1 MLDIKDLT
9 VRVNGK
15 RVLNDINLSIRRGET
30 VVLFGPNGSGKTSLL
45 KTIMGIPEY
54 RLESGRIIFKGK
66 DITELSI
73 DERARLGMG
82 IAFQRPPAI
91 RGVRLKDVLQIC
103 MKKKKSNFKEHEMN
117 ESAVD
122 LNLLDFL
129 ERDIN
134 LGFSGGEIKRSELLQ
149 LFAQRPDFIMLDE
162 PDSGVDLV
170 SITLVGKVIN
180 ELLQKD
186 KKASRRTTAGLLI
199 THAGHLLDYVNADRA
214 YVMIRGHIYCAGNPK
229 DVLEDIRTKGYE
241 GCLRC
246 QKEN

>member
-1 MLDIKDLT
+1 
-9 VRVNGK
+9 
-15 RVLNDINLSIRRGET
+15 
-30 VVLFGPNGSGKTSLL
+30 
-45 KTIMGIPEY
+45 
-54 RLESGRIIFKGK
+54 
-66 DITELSI
+66 
-73 DERARLGMG
+73 
-82 IAFQRPPAI
+82 
-91 RGVRLKDVLQIC
+91 
-103 MKKKKSNFKEHEMN
+103 FKEHEMN

-186 KKASRRTTAGLLI
+186 KKASRRTTAGFLI

-214 YVMIRGHIYCAGNPK
+214 YVMIKSNIFCAGNPK
-229 DVLEDIRTKGYE
+229 DLLEDIRTNGYE
-241 GCLRC
+241 GCIRC
-246 QKEN
+246 RKEN

>member
-15 RVLNDINLSIRRGET
+15 RVLNDINLSVRRGET

-186 KKASRRTTAGLLI
+186 KKASRRTTAGFLI

-214 YVMIRGHIYCAGNPK
+214 YVMIKSNIFCAGNPK
-229 DVLEDIRTKGYE
+229 DLLEDIRTNGYE
-241 GCLRC
+241 GCIRC
-246 QKEN
+246 RKEN

>member
-103 MKKKKSNFKEHEMN
+103 MKKKKSDFKEHEMN

-186 KKASRRTTAGLLI
+186 KKASRRTTAGFLI

-214 YVMIRGHIYCAGNPK
+214 YVMIKSNIFCAGNPK
-229 DVLEDIRTKGYE
+229 DLLEDIRTNGYE
-241 GCLRC
+241 GCIRC
-246 QKEN
+246 RKEN

>member
-214 YVMIRGHIYCAGNPK
+214 YVMIKSNIFCAGNPK
-229 DVLEDIRTKGYE
+229 DLLEDIRTNGYE
-241 GCLRC
+241 GCIRC
-246 QKEN
+246 RKEN

>member
-186 KKASRRTTAGLLI
+186 KKASRRTTAGFLI

-214 YVMIRGHIYCAGNPK
+214 YVMIKSNIFCAGNPK
-229 DVLEDIRTKGYE
+229 DLLEDIRTNGYE
-241 GCLRC
+241 GCIRC
-246 QKEN
+246 RKEN